1 MTTLW
6 LLSALAITYLGVLF
20 AVAFFG
26 ERYSIYPG
34 RTRLRPII
42 YSLALGVYCTTWTFF
57 GAVGTA
63 ATQGWA
69 YLPIYFGPALVFIAD
84 EAFSSG

>member
-20 AVAFFG
+20 GVAFFG
-26 ERYSIYPG
+26 ERYSVYPG

-63 ATQGWA
+63 ATR
-69 YLPIYFGPALVFIAD
+69 
-84 EAFSSG
+84 